1 MNPKKAFLRG
11 TLIGSGLALLFLLWE
26 AFGPHPGFLF
36 LLCPF
41 YALMYMN
48 VVHTMTAVIV
58 IAFIGN
64 AVLYGVL
71 AVLLL
76 LTDRMLRQITRRLTR
91 PSTKSNPL

>member
-1 MNPKKAFLRG
+1 MNLKKAFVRG
-11 TLIGSGLALLFLLWE
+11 SLIGSGLACCFSLWE
-26 AFGPHPGFLF
+26 VFGPHPGFLF

-76 LTDRMLRQITRRLTR
+76 LACRMLRKITRPAHRR
-91 PSTKSNPL
+91 I

>member
-1 MNPKKAFLRG
+1 MNFKKAFLRG
-11 TLIGSGLALLFLLWE
+11 ALIGGGLALLFLLWE
-26 AFGPHPGFLF
+26 LFGPHPGFLF

-76 LTDRMLRQITRRLTR
+76 LAYRILRKITRGPSY